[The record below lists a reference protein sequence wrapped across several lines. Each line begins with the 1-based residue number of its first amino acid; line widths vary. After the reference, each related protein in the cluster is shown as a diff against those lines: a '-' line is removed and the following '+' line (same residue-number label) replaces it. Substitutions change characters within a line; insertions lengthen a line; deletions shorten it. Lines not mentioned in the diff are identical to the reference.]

1 MADVMQTKVS
11 GERSR
16 HCLVLSTSLYLAC
29 LKGYTNIAR
38 ILLEHHADP
47 HRCDIHGHSPFTVA
61 KQKGFKEIL
70 DCRVQSGKQYIKV
83 IDHCLYTC
91 LHLY

>member
-1 MADVMQTKVS
+1 VLRGFWLFCRVQS
-11 GERSR
+11 G
-16 HCLVLSTSLYLAC
+16 
-29 LKGYTNIAR
+29 KAR

-70 DCRVQSGKQYIKV
+70 DIIEQHSSHEIP
-83 IDHCLYTC
+83 
-91 LHLY
+91 